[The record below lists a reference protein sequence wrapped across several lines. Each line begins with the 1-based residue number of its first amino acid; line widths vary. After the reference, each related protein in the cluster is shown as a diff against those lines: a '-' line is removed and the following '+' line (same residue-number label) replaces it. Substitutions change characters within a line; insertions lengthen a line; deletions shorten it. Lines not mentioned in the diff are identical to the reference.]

1 VERID
6 DRLAFFGLDAAAR
19 RRLRRLRRVIH
30 AAMGPSLA
38 RFYTVVRAN
47 PTMRSFFSDD
57 RQMDSAKDRQIT
69 HWDHLTEA
77 TFDAAY
83 LKAVRKVGGIHAR
96 IGLEPRWYIGG
107 YALILEGVTNRIV
120 RRYSW
125 SLRRFMPGGASSLAA
140 DIATVVKAALLD
152 MDLSISIYL
161 ENLDGERQRL
171 ETEQR
176 QTFEE
181 LSRAL
186 QQIGRG
192 DLTVSVS
199 DRLSQATS
207 FNPTFAALCETIAG
221 IRASVTGVSGA
232 ADEISQASNNL
243 ARRTEQQAASLE
255 QTAAATDM
263 LTKGVHEAAGQMKR
277 VNKSVVDAGSEAE
290 AGNAVAARTHTA
302 MSQIADSS
310 REVGQIIGVIDEIA
324 FQTNL
329 LALNAAVEAARAG
342 DAGRGFAVVA
352 SEVRALTHRSSDA
365 AKSIKL
371 LIDKSSAHVSDG
383 EALVAKTERALTQ
396 IVTATRDI
404 GKLMQEMASAADIQ
418 AGNIAEINTTVG
430 HLDTMTQQNAAM
442 AEQATAASDSLSS
455 EAQQMLAMVSGFRTD
470 NEPMGRGYKM
480 AV

>member
-1 VERID
+1 
-6 DRLAFFGLDAAAR
+6 
-19 RRLRRLRRVIH
+19 
-30 AAMGPSLA
+30 
-38 RFYTVVRAN
+38 
-47 PTMRSFFSDD
+47 
-57 RQMDSAKDRQIT
+57 
-69 HWDHLTEA
+69 
-77 TFDAAY
+77 
-83 LKAVRKVGGIHAR
+83 
-96 IGLEPRWYIGG
+96 
-107 YALILEGVTNRIV
+107 
-120 RRYSW
+120 
-125 SLRRFMPGGASSLAA
+125 
-140 DIATVVKAALLD
+140 
-152 MDLSISIYL
+152 
-161 ENLDGERQRL
+161 
-171 ETEQR
+171 
-176 QTFEE
+176 
-181 LSRAL
+181 L

-192 DLTVSVS
+192 DLTVAVS
-199 DRLSQATS
+199 DGLSQATS

-255 QTAAATDM
+255 QTAAAMDM

-277 VNKSVVDAGSEAE
+277 VKKSVVDAGSEAE

-352 SEVRALTHRSSDA
+352 SEVRALAHRSSDA

-404 GKLMQEMASAADIQ
+404 GKLMQDMASAADIQ